1 MQVRAKEKGLV
12 VARGGSRAKWFMQ
25 VEHMHGRKPNRPCMW
40 ALFDD
45 VLVSLDNWAFDKMDL
60 DFRQK

>member
-1 MQVRAKEKGLV
+1 MQVGAKEKGRV
-12 VARGGSRAKWFMQ
+12 VAAKWFMQ
-25 VEHMHGRKPNRPCMW
+25 VEHMHERKPNRPCMW

-45 VLVSLDNWAFDKMDL
+45 VLVSLDNWAFDKMNL